1 MAKIHANSHT
11 VSGNLAKD
19 AELQALQ
26 FPVDGLPM
34 FRFKFRIGCD
44 SFTRDKQGQP
54 AQRTTWFTIRFD
66 VREKGV
72 KYYQRLLKKGAEVL
86 AVGEQLID
94 TVNDDRG
101 TQYFHFLAA
110 QTVTILSEAK
120 NREEQPAPSDVKQP
134 HAPVRTSA
142 GQRPRLTAVAERP
155 ARDAGME
162 PPPGNRVLTDAPVAP
177 EPDPGDGKRRYQVSG
192 EDLKEAIHW

>member
-26 FPVDGLPM
+26 FPVDGQPM

-44 SFTRDKQGQP
+44 SFTRDNQGQP

-72 KYYQRLLKKGAEVL
+72 KFYQRLLKKGAEVL
-86 AVGEQLID
+86 VVGEQLVD
-94 TVNDDRG
+94 TVVDDRG
-101 TQYFHFLAA
+101 TQYYHYMAA
-110 QTVTILSEAK
+110 QTVAVLTEAK
-120 NREEQPAPSDVKQP
+120 IREEQNAQTSTPRPN
-134 HAPVRTSA
+134 APVRT
-142 GQRPRLTAVAERP
+142 GQAPRLKAVP
-155 ARDAGME
+155 QPQPKDASMP
-162 PPPGNRVLTDAPVAP
+162 PPPGNRVLADAPVAP
-177 EPDPGDGKRRYQVSG
+177 EPDPGDGKRRYEVAK